1 MTNNKNIAKHVWY
14 FLDRNPCITRNMSAG
29 LINTRALAKY
39 LIKEEKIDTTLD
51 AAISAIRRYKNDT
64 NKEIFEKAHN
74 LILKTTAISTKSPLA
89 NISVVKDTE
98 VQNMLPKLF
107 PMIHYN
113 LGDVL
118 RIIQGDG
125 SIKII
130 VNEKNVEK
138 VKNLF
143 SEKHILNIERN
154 LGEISVHMHPE
165 GKYIPG
171 ILAYSSNELAINGIN
186 ILESLS
192 CFPEWIWFVDEKDLQ
207 KAYNVLYDL
216 WKNK

>member
-51 AAISAIRRYKNDT
+51 AAISAIRRYKIDI
-64 NKEIFEKAHN
+64 NKEIFEKARK
-74 LILKTTAISTKSPLA
+74 IFLKSTALSIRSPLA
-89 NISVVKDTE
+89 NISIIKDTE

-107 PMIHYN
+107 SIIHYN

-125 SIKII
+125 NIKII
-130 VNEKNVEK
+130 VDKKQVEK
-138 VKNLF
+138 IKNLF
-143 SEKHILNIERN
+143 SEKHILNIEEN
-154 LGEISVHMHPE
+154 LGEINVHIHPDA
-165 GKYIPG
+165 KYTPG
-171 ILAYSSNELAINGIN
+171 ILAYLANEFAINDIN
-186 ILESLS
+186 VIESIS
-192 CFPEWIWFVDEKDLQ
+192 CFPEHIWFLDEKDLQ